1 MQAYC
6 HSDVY
11 LLRLGM
17 QKFHTVFRELKKEDG
32 SPMGVDPFN
41 YITIAGVAFNGIYCT
56 HFLPPHTIIN
66 VPRPSKA
73 NHSFKQILWLEYKAS
88 KPNDPFIQHAR
99 NAGEYEVS
107 LRNRKKVSMDGF
119 CRDTNTIF
127 QFHGCFWHGCPYCYN
142 QCAPT
147 PHRVSKYFNKAGK
160 EVSSAIKFEQLHS
173 NTLVMTEELQRVGYN
188 VIEM

>member
-6 HSDVY
+6 HSNVY

-41 YITIAGVAFNGIYCT
+41 YITIAGAAFNGIYCT
-56 HFLPPHTIIN
+56 HFLPPHTIIT

-107 LRNRKKVSMDGF
+107 LRNRKKVSMEGF
-119 CRDTNTIF
+119 CRDTNTIV
-127 QFHGCFWHGCPYCYN
+127 QFHRCFWHGCRLLLQPVCTYTT
-142 QCAPT
+142 QSVEVFQQG
-147 PHRVSKYFNKAGK
+147 RKK

-173 NTLVMTEELQRVGYN
+173 NTW
-188 VIEM
+188 

>member
-1 MQAYC
+1 MVFDFRKEMQAYC
-6 HSDVY
+6 HSDVH

-17 QKFHTVFRELKKEDG
+17 QKFRTIFRELKKEVG
-32 SPMGVDPFN
+32 SPIGVDPFN
-41 YITIAGVAFNGIYCT
+41 YVTIAGVAFNGIYCT

-107 LRNRKKVSMDGF
+107 LRNGMKVSMDGF
-119 CRDTNTIF
+119 CRDTNTIT
-127 QFHGCFWHGCPYCYN
+127 
-142 QCAPT
+142 PT
-147 PHRVSKYFNKAGK
+147 RQEKKYFNKAGK
-160 EVSSAIKFEQLHS
+160 EVSSAIKFGQLHS
-173 NTLVMTEELQRVGYN
+173 NTLVMTEELRRVGYN